1 MTEHE
6 VIIEFELKD
15 DKITNS
21 TDRII
26 EAFEEIKSSFSGNV
40 DKSMSEGLAKMADK
54 SKKAAKPLKEIKK
67 SAKGAALVMGVLA
80 TKAGIYTKKAIQ
92 LAQGSAEFIGTQ
104 TKFNAIFDR
113 SNGELEQAQ
122 KWVDNYAK
130 SLMLDNKVVMDTVSN
145 FKLFANTL
153 GLSNEKA
160 KEITFNMTQLAHDM
174 AAVAGVDV
182 STMSQKINSALAGQ
196 TKALKEYG
204 ISLDSNSLQQ
214 TLYQNNIKRTVASL
228 NSAEKAELI
237 YTQIMKQT
245 AGQQGYLAKTML
257 SPANAANIVK
267 TQFTLLGR
275 SIGNL
280 VLPIL
285 MKLLPVVVAVTQALT
300 RMAEALAAFFGIK
313 INFSDYGADIGG
325 ISAGIDGIGESAD
338 GTSKKIKNMLRDFDD
353 LHVVDFG
360 DDSGSGGGI
369 GGGIGGGGLGLE
381 AQQYADWSKYLS
393 SSDEQLNKIK
403 STLER
408 ILPIISGIV
417 TLISIS
423 KIKKLV
429 ENIKELWKFLGENP
443 FVSLIIGI
451 SLVTSGFFTM
461 KNAIKDIVDNGPSF
475 QNIVELCAGAV
486 LTFAGTLLIL
496 KAASKWNIMGLGGLG
511 LAALSKI
518 AITVTIVIGLLSY
531 AVENLKDVFN
541 RGRDASDSLAKA
553 VIAISVA
560 IGIVTVVASPIV
572 GLIAAIVLGVV
583 LLIGSIQT
591 MVQSIKSI
599 KDPTVEVLSPFE
611 NLSENLKGLSDKF
624 KTLTG
629 DVSEFES
636 SSKNDYAN
644 ILNNTKLTTEGIDK
658 YLTEDMRNSLGL
670 STQQWEEYKQSI
682 SSNLS
687 NANLDISKNLTDINN
702 NINTNVNNPLKNSK
716 SVWQDYQNGALSS
729 MEQVATSISAESSNA
744 SNSLDALSKDSK
756 TYSDEVKKNLSSISD
771 AKIKKPKFSWSLATK
786 AVGTVAK
793 VLAALSMP
801 TLLPTLSV
809 SWFAEG
815 GFPDKGDLFIA
826 NEREPELIGT
836 MGNKTTVA
844 NGMQI
849 IEGIASAS
857 YTGMKRAL
865 QEVDWGS
872 GDTLVYV
879 GNKQLTDVVTKQ
891 QNFNNKK
898 YGR

>member
-15 DKITNS
+15 DKITNN
-21 TDRII
+21 TDKII
-26 EAFEEIKSSFSGNV
+26 EAFKQIKSSFSGNV
-40 DKSMSEGLAKMADK
+40 DKPISEGLAEMAEK
-54 SKKAAKPLKEIKK
+54 SEKASKPLKEIKK
-67 SAKGAALVMGVLA
+67 STKGAALVMGVLA

-104 TKFNAIFDR
+104 TKFNAIFDKT
-113 SNGELEQAQ
+113 NGELEKAQ
-122 KWVDNYAK
+122 QWVDNYSK

-182 STMSQKINSALAGQ
+182 STMAQKINSALAGQ

-237 YTQIMKQT
+237 YVQIMKQT

-285 MKLLPVVVAVTQALT
+285 MKLLPVVVALTQALT
-300 RMAEALAAFFGIK
+300 KMATALASFFGIK
-313 INFSDYGADIGG
+313 IDFSDYNADIGG
-325 ISAGIDGIGESAD
+325 ISGGIDGIGDSAD
-338 GTSKKIKNMLRDFDD
+338 GASKKIKNMLRDFDD

-360 DDSGSGGGI
+360 DDSGSGGSV
-369 GGGIGGGGLGLE
+369 GGGVGGAGGLNLDV
-381 AQQYADWSKYLS
+381 QQYADWSKYLEGVTDKLS
-393 SSDEQLNKIK
+393 QAE
-403 STLER
+403 
-408 ILPIISGIV
+408 GIV
-417 TLISIS
+417 SAIDGLLAGLTIGGIVGKVLELI
-423 KIKKLV
+423 
-429 ENIKELWKFLGENP
+429 G
-443 FVSLIIGI
+443 
-451 SLVTSGFFTM
+451 
-461 KNAIKDIVDNGPSF
+461 
-475 QNIVELCAGAV
+475 V
-486 LTFAGTLLIL
+486 LDKGKGKALALSTALL
-496 KAASKWNIMGLGGLG
+496 GLGI
-511 LAALSKI
+511 KI
-518 AITVTIVIGLLSY
+518 SFDAQ
-531 AVENLKDVFN
+531 KD
-541 RGRDASDSLAKA
+541 
-553 VIAISVA
+553 
-560 IGIVTVVASPIV
+560 
-572 GLIAAIVLGVV
+572 
-583 LLIGSIQT
+583 
-591 MVQSIKSI
+591 
-599 KDPTVEVLSPFE
+599 
-611 NLSENLKGLSDKF
+611 
-624 KTLTG
+624 
-629 DVSEFES
+629 
-636 SSKNDYAN
+636 
-644 ILNNTKLTTEGIDK
+644 ILNNGLNADNIVKTILGSITAGAGTYFTAILLGANPGLALTLALVVTLSLAAINFLTPIAEKVQEFTLSHFGGYGKAVGQRYSESMAEGI
-658 YLTEDMRNSLGL
+658 E
-670 STQQWEEYKQSI
+670 
-682 SSNLS
+682 
-687 NANLDISKNLTDINN
+687 INGRKVPIKIN
-702 NINTNVNNPLKNSK
+702 QMLINTNEVAQSNLATLETNVTGTSSRLVDRLNTDFSQIETTINTSTENSK
-716 SVWQDYQNGALSS
+716 DTAIKAFDSMNKKINDDGISMNESVKNNFNSIRNIVNQSTSGSSQDAQKNFSAINSYADSYFKDTRYKIEGGITGAEKTFTTSVGGMTQNMNSAKTLITDSS
-729 MEQVATSISAESSNA
+729 KTMADDLKTNLADGSMGLET
-744 SNSLDALSKDSK
+744 LSKDSK

-771 AKIKKPKFSWSLATK
+771 AKVKTPKFSWSLATK

-809 SWFAEG
+809 SWYADG
-815 GFPDKGDLFIA
+815 GFPNKGDLFIA

-844 NGMQI
+844 NSVQI
-849 IEGIASAS
+849 IEGIAQAS
-857 YTGMKRAL
+857 YNGMKRAL
-865 QEVDWGS
+865 QEVDFGS

-891 QNFNNKK
+891 QRMNNKK